1 MTLLRCALALLCCLC
16 LTTAHAREQWSVEQA
31 NAWYAKQPWMAG
43 ANYLPRSAINQLE
56 MFQAETFDAKMID
69 EEFGWAESLGYNV
82 MRVYLHDLLWE
93 QDAKGFL
100 ARLDQVLAI
109 ADKHGIRLVLTI
121 FDSCWLPAPKLGK
134 QPDPKPHVHN
144 SGWVQSPGLAILG
157 DPARWEALKPYVIGV
172 VGRFKDDPR
181 VMMWDVFNEFD
192 NGRPKELPDKPEKA
206 LGLAKLARA
215 WALSADPLQP
225 VTTCIWMNHTK
236 PLDQLAPWERFQIEG
251 SDVINFHIY
260 SNINDTRK
268 AVEALKKFGRPLIC
282 TEYMARPTG
291 STFKDVLPFFKAE
304 KIAAI
309 NWGFVDGK
317 SQTKFPWD
325 SSSKTYP
332 DEPEP
337 WFHDVLR
344 RDGTPY
350 RADEVELIRKLTGKA
365 K

>member
-16 LTTAHAREQWSVEQA
+16 LTTAHAREQWSPEQA

-56 MFQAETFDAKMID
+56 MFQAETFDPKMID
-69 EEFGWAESLGYNV
+69 EEFGWAESLGFNV

-157 DPARWEALKPYVIGV
+157 DPARWEALKPYVVGV
-172 VGRFKDDPR
+172 VARFKDDPR
-181 VMMWDVFNEFD
+181 VFLWDVFNEFD

-215 WALSADPLQP
+215 WALSADPSQP

-260 SNINDTRK
+260 SNIGDTRK
-268 AVEALKKFGRPLIC
+268 AVEALKKYGRPLIC

-291 STFKDVLPFFKAE
+291 STFQDVLPFFKAE
-304 KIAAI
+304 RIAAI

-325 SSSKTYP
+325 SSSKAYP